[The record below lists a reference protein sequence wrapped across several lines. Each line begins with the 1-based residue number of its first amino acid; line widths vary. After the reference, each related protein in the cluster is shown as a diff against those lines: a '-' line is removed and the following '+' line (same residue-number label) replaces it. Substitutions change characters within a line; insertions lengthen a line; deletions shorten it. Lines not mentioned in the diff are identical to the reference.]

1 MVVEIVLPTRRDVA
15 VEMVADAEPFLKSV
29 VAKVMGR
36 LFTRVDRRRS
46 GGYCGI
52 TVTAMN

>member
-1 MVVEIVLPTRRDVA
+1 MLPTRRDVA